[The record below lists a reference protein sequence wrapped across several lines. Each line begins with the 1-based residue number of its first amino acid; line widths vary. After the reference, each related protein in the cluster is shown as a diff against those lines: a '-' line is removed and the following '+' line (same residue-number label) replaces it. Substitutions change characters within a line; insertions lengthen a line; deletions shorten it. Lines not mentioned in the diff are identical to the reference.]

1 MNTNTPPKTKVL
13 YLITKSNWGG
23 AQRYIYDLVTHLDH
37 DQFEPVVAL
46 GGDGVLAEQLRHVG
60 VHVITIAS
68 LERDVSLRKEF
79 AFARELWQILRA
91 EQPHVLHVNSS
102 KAGGVGTLLGRLAR
116 VPRVIFTAHGWAFN
130 EDRPWHQRTLI
141 KLLHWLTV
149 LFSHQTIAVSRAIV
163 AELNWPLAPRK
174 MRVINPGRTIG
185 AMYERRDA
193 RAKLQ
198 ELAPAIKS
206 GPQDIWL
213 LTIAEL
219 HPIKRLSTLIA
230 ALAHLS
236 EEHPRLRAI
245 LIGDGELRQT
255 LAAEIH
261 DAGLSDR
268 VFLTGPITEAA
279 RFLKAADLF
288 VLPSKSE
295 SYGYVVHEAGLAGV
309 PVLASD
315 VGGIRDI
322 VTDEK
327 TGRLIPPDHIPA
339 LTHALKDFLAHRET
353 WTAYGTSLQAD
364 LATRTVERMTL
375 QTAAL
380 YSLPLR

>member
-1 MNTNTPPKTKVL
+1 MQTKIL

-23 AQRYIYDLVTHLDH
+23 AQRYIYDLVTHLDR

-60 VHVITIAS
+60 VRVITIAS

-79 AFARELWQILRA
+79 AFARELWQILRV

-163 AELNWPLAPRK
+163 AELNWPLIARK
-174 MRVINPGRTIG
+174 LRVINPGRTIG

-193 RAKLQ
+193 RTKLQ
-198 ELAPAIKS
+198 ELAPMIQSRPK
-206 GPQDIWL
+206 DTWL

-230 ALAHLS
+230 ALTHLAQG
-236 EEHPRLRAI
+236 HPHLRAI
-245 LIGDGELRQT
+245 LIGDGELRET
-255 LAAEIH
+255 LAAEIRA
-261 DAGLSDR
+261 AGLSNQ
-268 VFLTGPITEAA
+268 VFLTGPNTEAA

-295 SYGYVVHEAGLAGV
+295 SYGYVVHEAGLAGL
-309 PVLASD
+309 PVLASN

-322 VTDEK
+322 VTDGE
-327 TGRLIPPDHIPA
+327 TGRLIPPDNIPA
-339 LTHALKDFLAHRET
+339 LTQALEDFLAHQET
-353 WTAYGTSLQAD
+353 WQTYGTALQTT
-364 LATRTVERMTL
+364 LAERTVERMTL

-380 YSLPLR
+380 YTLPLR